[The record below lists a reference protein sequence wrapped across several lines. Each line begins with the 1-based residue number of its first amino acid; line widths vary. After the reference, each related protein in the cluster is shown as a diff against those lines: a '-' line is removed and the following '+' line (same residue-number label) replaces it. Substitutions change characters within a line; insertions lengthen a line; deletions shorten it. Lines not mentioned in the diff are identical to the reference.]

1 LKLTIGQKYYDA
13 FGDDMV
19 AIDLKSIPKGEFFKR
34 KVDAKKVYTKESY
47 NRKSSFGHV
56 CFANWQCDDQDDIS
70 RSVYLKPSTIVL
82 IGFCY

>member
-47 NRKSSFGHV
+47 NRKDSFGP
-56 CFANWQCDDQDDIS
+56 ANWVCGDHDDIS
-70 RSVYLKPSTIVL
+70 RAVYLKPSTIVL

>member
-1 LKLTIGQKYYDA
+1 MKLTIGQKYYDA

-19 AIDLKSIPKGEFFKR
+19 AIDLKSLTKGEFFKR

-47 NRKSSFGHV
+47 NRKDSFGP
-56 CFANWQCDDQDDIS
+56 ANWVCDDQDDIS